1 MITHSDNYFTKGCG
15 RCGRF
20 ETPDCSVHLWSQG
33 LSVLRQLCLEAGL
46 TETVKWGH
54 PCYQEGD
61 RNIVLLGAHRD
72 SFILTFSNAA
82 LLKDPAHI
90 LERAGPNTQTAD
102 LVRFKDVAEVQALA
116 PTLKAY
122 LAEAIG
128 YARAGLK
135 PVKTQ
140 AEFDLPDELIEALDA
155 DPELAQAFLDLTPG
169 RQRSYAIALSSTQN
183 PATRR
188 ARIDK
193 FRPKILRGKGALERD

>member
-1 MITHSDNYFTKGCG
+1 MITHSDDYFTKGCG
-15 RCGRF
+15 RCERF

-33 LSVLRQLCLEAGL
+33 LAALRQLCLEAGL

-61 RNIVLLGAHRD
+61 RNIALLGAHRD
-72 SFILTFSNAA
+72 SYVLSFCNAA
-82 LLKDPAHI
+82 LLKDPEQI

-102 LVRFKDVAEVQALA
+102 LVRFKDVTEVQALA

-122 LAEAIG
+122 LAEAIA
-128 YARAGLK
+128 YARAGIK

-140 AEFDLPDELIEALDA
+140 AEFDLPDELIEALDS
-155 DPELAQAFLDLTPG
+155 DPELAQAFHDLTPG
-169 RQRSYAIALSSTQN
+169 RQRSYAIALGTTQN
-183 PATRR
+183 PATRL

-193 FRPKILRGKGALERD
+193 FRPKILRGKGALERE

>member
-1 MITHSDNYFTKGCG
+1 MITHSDDYFTKGCG

-33 LSVLRQLCLEAGL
+33 LTVLRQLCLEAGL

-61 RNIVLLGAHRD
+61 RNIALLGAHRD
-72 SFILTFSNAA
+72 CYVLTFCNAA
-82 LLKDPAHI
+82 LLKDPEQI
-90 LERAGPNTQTAD
+90 LERAGPNTQAAD
-102 LVRFKDVAEVQALA
+102 LVRFKDVAQVQALA

-135 PVKTQ
+135 PVRTQ
-140 AEFDLPDELIEALDA
+140 VEFDLPDELIEALDA
-155 DPELAQAFLDLTPG
+155 DRELAQAFHDLTPG
-169 RQRSYAIALSSTQN
+169 RQRSYAIALNSTQN
-183 PATRR
+183 PTTRQ
-188 ARIDK
+188 ARIAK
-193 FRPKILRGKGALERD
+193 FRPKILRGKGALERE

>member
-1 MITHSDNYFTKGCG
+1 FTKGCG
-15 RCGRF
+15 RCERF

-33 LSVLRQLCLEAGL
+33 LAALRQLCLEAGL

-61 RNIVLLGAHRD
+61 RNIALLGAHRD
-72 SFILTFSNAA
+72 SYVLSFCNAA
-82 LLKDPAHI
+82 LLKDPEQI

-140 AEFDLPDELIEALDA
+140 AEFDLPDELIEALDT
-155 DPELAQAFLDLTPG
+155 DPELAQAFHDLTPG
-169 RQRSYAIALSSTQN
+169 RQRSYVIALNSTQN
-183 PATRR
+183 PTTRQ
-188 ARIDK
+188 ARIT
-193 FRPKILRGKGALERD
+193 

>member
-1 MITHSDNYFTKGCG
+1 MITHSDDYFTKGCG

-33 LSVLRQLCLEAGL
+33 LAALRQLCLEAGL

-61 RNIVLLGAHRD
+61 RNIALLGAHRD
-72 SFILTFSNAA
+72 CYVLTFCNAA
-82 LLKDPAHI
+82 LLKDSEQI
-90 LERAGPNTQTAD
+90 LERAGPNTQAAD
-102 LVRFKDVAEVQALA
+102 LVRFKDVAQVQALA

-135 PVKTQ
+135 PVRTQ
-140 AEFDLPDELIEALDA
+140 VEFDLPDELIEALDA
-155 DPELAQAFLDLTPG
+155 DRELAQAFNDLTPG
-169 RQRSYAIALSSTQN
+169 RQRSYAIALNSTQN
-183 PATRR
+183 PTTRQ
-188 ARIDK
+188 ARIAK
-193 FRPKILRGKGALERD
+193 FRPKILRGKGALERE

>member
-1 MITHSDNYFTKGCG
+1 MITHSDDYFTKGCG
-15 RCGRF
+15 RCERF

-33 LSVLRQLCLEAGL
+33 LAALRQLCLEAGL

-61 RNIVLLGAHRD
+61 RNIALLGAHRD

-82 LLKDPAHI
+82 LLKDPEQI

-116 PTLKAY
+116 PTLNSY

-135 PVKTQ
+135 PVRTQ
-140 AEFDLPDELIEALDA
+140 VEFDLPDELIEALDA
-155 DPELAQAFLDLTPG
+155 DPELAQAFHDLTPG
-169 RQRSYAIALSSTQN
+169 RQRSYAIALNSTQN
-183 PATRR
+183 PTTRQ
-188 ARIDK
+188 ARIRK
-193 FRPKILRGKGALERD
+193 FRPKILRGKGALERE